1 MTDANFNVNESEILE
16 FADEHDEDV
25 ATLIAQPP
33 QTKDADATT
42 QVQEVGASPAFHN
55 LEELFY
61 SGKLSGTRMATLK
74 AKYSL
79 LFDSLRDSRLRE
91 RSSLESAKQL
101 TNDLEKQ
108 RLELDKAE
116 DFPEGSNT
124 EVAKLRNDLMTYQN
138 ELDLSAD
145 RQFQY
150 DFQIENLREERD
162 MLTREYNRIP
172 KADEIDKQLKDT
184 NTAIDEL
191 KAEIN
196 QNRSKVKQ
204 LQEELLAKNKL
215 NDGDRKVLETEQ
227 LEQEELKEKLVA
239 AHQKPQ
245 QIGKE
250 IDKVLKTKRSV
261 DEKLGV
267 LQDTYSDLTANVNE
281 IIKQNTIIERE
292 KDDLDEDLRK
302 LNLKKEEEYREYQF
316 LSKDLD
322 YSKERENVLLGDR
335 ATLELSLKHLNLEKK
350 NLHERH
356 SKLMREKDKNLKSLK
371 KLEVQLKMAKETLA
385 NQYSVY
391 DKTKVMVASMPKDD
405 GSLAQKKFELEK
417 EVEATKLALAEQRQM
432 TAAEQYK
439 VHQAIEEEKNL
450 RMDENEYRVEVIELT
465 RLAAIKADERE
476 QKARDCMKAEQRY
489 TRAKEELKIKKMM
502 EEDHKKK
509 KREMEIKLSDYAKV
523 YDLVKNERQ
532 KCITTIQAST
542 QKAAEMREKIK
553 ILENEI
559 EILRST
565 VQTKEKQL
573 AKSRLQRIN
582 AIVQRDTLRNEVT
595 KLKRQNSHDKEVE
608 KQQKRDIA
616 KMNVMIE
623 LADKNAVFLRQRI
636 KNSIQSRNDRGV
648 QLIERNEEVC
658 IFYEKVNI
666 QNSILRNGQVELQ
679 SKEDEIKFL
688 TVQVQELKRQVEIA
702 RKKIP
707 NKRQME
713 NELVVLQIQLS
724 QCEDR
729 LRDLEDTLGDPTKP
743 GRVRYLEGD
752 DGSPIE
758 LSRRIETLE
767 ERLADK
773 EEKLLELELL
783 LEQVSRLTERVRN
796 KASLGKDDSL
806 VLAKKVNEYQSKIK
820 ELTRKMMATVS
831 ELSMNQA
838 NCMQLEQVVK
848 EKEATLEQAYVRL
861 ERGEAP
867 TEEARLEW
875 EKQRRDNLNRI
886 ASKDEQRARDMEEE
900 YYKLPNGTQTTAEP
914 RPNAYIPDDNA
925 DLPIPRPYGAY
936 PPFKPMEQGS
946 NMRHIRKPIPK
957 PIEI

>member
-1 MTDANFNVNESEILE
+1 MADSNLNVNDSELFE
-16 FADEHDEDV
+16 FADEHDEEA
-25 ATLIAQPP
+25 ATLFAQPP
-33 QTKDADATT
+33 RTKDEDAAT

-79 LFDSLRDSRLRE
+79 LFDSLKDSRERE
-91 RSSLESAKQL
+91 RSSLQTAKQL

-124 EVAKLRNDLMTYQN
+124 EVAKLRNDLMTYHN

-150 DFQIENLREERD
+150 DFQIENLKEERD

-184 NTAIDEL
+184 TAAIDEL
-191 KAEIN
+191 KAEIT
-196 QNRSKVKQ
+196 QNRSKIKQ
-204 LQEELLAKNKL
+204 LQEELLTKNKQ
-215 NDGDRKVLETEQ
+215 NDAERKVLETEQ

-250 IDKVLKTKRSV
+250 IDKIMKTKRTV
-261 DEKLGV
+261 DEKLGA
-267 LQDTYSDLTANVNE
+267 LQDTYSDLTANLSE
-281 IIKQNTIIERE
+281 IIKQNTIVE
-292 KDDLDEDLRK
+292 KEKEDLDEDLRK

-335 ATLELSLKHLNLEKK
+335 ATLELSLKHLNMEKK

-356 SKLMREKDKNLKSLK
+356 SQLMREKDKNLKALK

-385 NQYSVY
+385 NQYSIFE
-391 DKTKVMVASMPKDD
+391 KTKVMVASMPKDD
-405 GSLAQKKFELEK
+405 GSLTEKKFELEK
-417 EVEATKLALAEQRQM
+417 EVEATKMALAEQRQM

-489 TRAKEELKIKKMM
+489 TRAKEELKTKTMI

-509 KREMEIKLSDYAKV
+509 KREMEIKLADYAKV

-573 AKSRLQRIN
+573 AKARLQRIN

-595 KLKRQNSHDKEVE
+595 KLKRQNAYDKEVE

-623 LADKNAVFLRQRI
+623 LADKNAVFLRHRI
-636 KNSIQSRNDRGV
+636 KNSIQNRNDRGV

-688 TVQVQELKRQVEIA
+688 TVQVSELKRQVEIA
-702 RKKIP
+702 RKKVP
-707 NKRQME
+707 NKRELE

-729 LRDLEDTLGDPTKP
+729 LRDLEDTLGDPSKP
-743 GRVRYLEGD
+743 GRVRYLE
-752 DGSPIE
+752 
-758 LSRRIETLE
+758 
-767 ERLADK
+767 
-773 EEKLLELELL
+773 
-783 LEQVSRLTERVRN
+783 VRH
-796 KASLGKDDSL
+796 
-806 VLAKKVNEYQSKIK
+806 
-820 ELTRKMMATVS
+820 
-831 ELSMNQA
+831 
-838 NCMQLEQVVK
+838 QLI
-848 EKEATLEQAYVRL
+848 L
-861 ERGEAP
+861 
-867 TEEARLEW
+867 
-875 EKQRRDNLNRI
+875 
-886 ASKDEQRARDMEEE
+886 
-900 YYKLPNGTQTTAEP
+900 
-914 RPNAYIPDDNA
+914 
-925 DLPIPRPYGAY
+925 
-936 PPFKPMEQGS
+936 
-946 NMRHIRKPIPK
+946 
-957 PIEI
+957 